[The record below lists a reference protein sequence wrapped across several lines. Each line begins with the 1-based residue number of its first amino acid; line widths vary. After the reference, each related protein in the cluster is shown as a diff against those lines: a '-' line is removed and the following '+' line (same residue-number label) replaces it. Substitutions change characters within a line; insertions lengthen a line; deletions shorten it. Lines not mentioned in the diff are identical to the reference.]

1 MTRTMTDP
9 PLVSRGIAPRKTG
22 VDRDSVPEILTSQEA
37 RELLRIGRTKLWE
50 LTKQGEIPAYRIGSG
65 RASSLRYKK
74 SDLIQWL
81 ESNRVE
87 A

>member
-1 MTRTMTDP
+1 MTRTFTDSTVVSP
-9 PLVSRGIAPRKTG
+9 PLEPRRAATG
-22 VDRDSVPEILTSQEA
+22 REAPEILTSQEA
-37 RELLRIGRTKLWE
+37 RELLRLGRTKLWE

-74 SDLIQWL
+74 SDLILWL

>member
-1 MTRTMTDP
+1 MTRTITDTTIATP
-9 PLVSRGIAPRKTG
+9 PVEPRRARA
-22 VDRDSVPEILTSQEA
+22 DREVPEILTSQEA
-37 RELLRIGRTKLWE
+37 REFLRIGRTKLWE

-74 SDLIQWL
+74 SDLIRWL